1 MKTENNNMKSYKQT
15 SNSTFWIDESGVKI
29 PYNRTTRLERLK
41 ENKIYSLYR
50 KSKRIEESLMKFKAE
65 IESIVEE
72 IIEAAREAN
81 DVKLNGKG
89 NFTFFNF
96 DRSLKVEVS
105 VNELI
110 RFDDLTLE
118 SAKEVLIGLVRNNI
132 QGDDFILSLVEDAFQ
147 TSRGRLDTRK
157 ILGLKKHTQRIK
169 DKQIRAEWEKAMTL
183 IDQAITRPES
193 KTYYRIWAK
202 DQTGE
207 YQNVELNFSSL

>member
-1 MKTENNNMKSYKQT
+1 MKTVNNNMKTYKQT
-15 SNSTFWIDESGVKI
+15 SNSTFWIDESGIQI

-96 DRSLKVEVS
+96 DRSLKVEVN

>member
-1 MKTENNNMKSYKQT
+1 MKTVNNNMKSYKQT
-15 SNSTFWIDESGVKI
+15 SNSTFWIDESGVQI

-96 DRSLKVEVS
+96 DRSLKVEVN

>member
-1 MKTENNNMKSYKQT
+1 MKNENYKQL
-15 SNSTFWIDESGVKI
+15 SSAEFWTDESGVQI
-29 PYNRTTRLERLK
+29 PYNRTTKLERLK
-41 ENKIYSLYR
+41 ENKIYSLYQ
-50 KSKRIEESLMKFKAE
+50 KSVKANE
-65 IESIVEE
+65 ALIKLKDDLETIVSE
-72 IIEAAREAN
+72 IIDEARSSN

-89 NFTFFNF
+89 NYTFFNF
-96 DRSLKVEVS
+96 NRSLKVEVS

-169 DKQIRAEWEKAMTL
+169 DKQIRAEWKKAMTL
-183 IDQAITRPES
+183 IDQAISRPES
-193 KTYYRIWAK
+193 KTYYRVWAK
-202 DQTGE
+202 DAGGA
-207 YQNVELNFSSL
+207 YQNVELNFSAL